1 MQATHRNRLAI
12 VASAAA
18 LTLLTACSPRS
29 DDTAVTGTA
38 GGTVASTESAPVSA
52 TPSTTTP
59 ATTAPATTDSTTTTA
74 GAGNTGSTMDNV
86 GDAARSL
93 GNAAQNGAENV
104 ASATG
109 DASLTAKVKTA
120 LITAPDLGSTDI
132 NVDTANGV
140 VTLNGEVKNANEKT
154 KAEQVAA
161 TVIGVTSVVNK
172 LQVANS

>member
-12 VASAAA
+12 MASAAA

-29 DDTAVTGTA
+29 DDTAAAST
-38 GGTVASTESAPVSA
+38 GGTVASTEPAPVPT

-59 ATTAPATTDSTTTTA
+59 STTDSTTTTA

-93 GNAAQNGAENV
+93 GNAAGNAAERGAENV

-120 LITAPDLGSTDI
+120 LITAPDLGSLNI

-154 KAEQVAA
+154 KAEQVAS

-172 LQVANS
+172 LQVVNS

>member
-29 DDTAVTGTA
+29 DDTAATST
-38 GGTVASTESAPVSA
+38 GGTVATTEPAPMTPA
-52 TPSTTTP
+52 PSTTP
-59 ATTAPATTDSTTTTA
+59 PATTDSTTTDTTTA

-93 GNAAQNGAENV
+93 GNAAERGAENV

-120 LITAPDLGSTDI
+120 LITASDLSSSNID
-132 NVDTANGV
+132 VDTTNGV
-140 VTLNGEVKNANEKT
+140 VTLNGEVKNADDKS
-154 KAEQVAA
+154 KAEQVAS

>member
-18 LTLLTACSPRS
+18 LTLLAACSPRS
-29 DDTAVTGTA
+29 DDTAATTA
-38 GGTVASTESAPVSA
+38 GGTVATTEPAPVPT
-52 TPSTTTP
+52 TPS
-59 ATTAPATTDSTTTTA
+59 TTAPATTDSTTTTA
-74 GAGNTGSTMDNV
+74 GTAGNTGSAMDNL

-93 GNAAQNGAENV
+93 GNAAERGAENV

-120 LITAPDLGSTDI
+120 LITAPDLGSSNID
-132 NVDTANGV
+132 VDTSNGV
-140 VTLNGEVKNANEKT
+140 VTLNGEVKNANEKD

-161 TVIGVTSVVNK
+161 TMIGVTSVVNK

>member
-18 LTLLTACSPRS
+18 LTFLTACSPRS
-29 DDTAVTGTA
+29 DDTAATGTA
-38 GGTVASTESAPVSA
+38 GGTVASTEPAPVPT
-52 TPSTTTP
+52 TPSTTPP
-59 ATTAPATTDSTTTTA
+59 ATTTDSTTTTA
-74 GAGNTGSTMDNV
+74 GSGNTGSTMDNV

-93 GNAAQNGAENV
+93 GNAAENAAGNV

-120 LITAPDLGSTDI
+120 LITAPDLGSLNID
-132 NVDTANGV
+132 VDTANGV

-154 KAEQVAA
+154 KAEQVAS